1 MRIGSVVDTL
11 MSFIYI
17 NKYHP
22 FTIWSYIMSYDF
34 MSSRSPECQARS
46 PHRCLK
52 LLSTMML
59 VYVDET
65 FESHT
70 Y

>member
-22 FTIWSYIMSYDF
+22 FTIWSYMKFYDF
-34 MSSRSPECQARS
+34 MTHESLAVAVLSARHVLLKTELFTKMARVSGVSR
-46 PHRCLK
+46 
-52 LLSTMML
+52 
-59 VYVDET
+59 
-65 FESHT
+65 F
-70 Y
+70 